1 MLENFMTIK
10 ELAQELSV
18 NESTVAKWELKD
30 SQPQPGMLTRIQ
42 AFLANHQLGPAV
54 QEG

>member
-18 NESTVAKWELKD
+18 NESTVAKWE
-30 SQPQPGMLTRIQ
+30 
-42 AFLANHQLGPAV
+42 FAV
-54 QEG
+54 VQTY